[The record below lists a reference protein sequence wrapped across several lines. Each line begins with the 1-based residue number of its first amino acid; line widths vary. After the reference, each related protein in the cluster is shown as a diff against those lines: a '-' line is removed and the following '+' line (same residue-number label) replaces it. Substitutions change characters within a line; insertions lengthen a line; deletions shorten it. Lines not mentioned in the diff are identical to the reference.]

1 MCLCIRMH
9 MDSLVSHHRGML
21 STPLL
26 SPSLGHSFPPV
37 KVSPRCARTPGRA
50 AGVPVPG
57 GCVCCCERGGDCSGG
72 EPKRVAARELGLDVV
87 EVPENEYAI
96 VRLEGPVPECIHR
109 GWRYVME
116 SFLPEHGYRHSG
128 APDFEAY
135 APGDIRAVDYEMELW
150 VPIEKM

>member
-1 MCLCIRMH
+1 MFLSRV
-9 MDSLVSHHRGML
+9 DVSA
-21 STPLL
+21 
-26 SPSLGHSFPPV
+26 V
-37 KVSPRCARTPGRA
+37 VSMEAIA
-50 AGVPVPG
+50 L
-57 GCVCCCERGGDCSGG
+57 GG
-72 EPKRVAARELGLDVV
+72 EPKRTAARELGLDVV

-135 APGDIRAVDYEMELW
+135 APGDMRAVDYEMELW